1 MLNYEEELKKFE
13 PCLDV
18 DEVEEAVYSRDMTD
32 VFDIIREM
40 QKNQRL
46 SRYDEDDDED

>member
-18 DEVEEAVYSRDMTD
+18 EEVEDAIYRRDLTD
-32 VFDIIREM
+32 VIDLLKEM
-40 QKNQRL
+40 QKTQ
-46 SRYDEDDDED
+46 SEQTKE